1 MTALVFFETTGE
13 QHLVM
18 VGGVSALERR
28 IREMAKQ
35 GATKAIVAAPKVE
48 LVRPAPIEVEFV
60 EPGTKAPEGA
70 RVERADVVAGIELVD
85 DEARQAAEWKVLRG
99 MNKSFEGLVDALINW
114 RFSMRITLWLSHR
127 SLAITPNH
135 VTIVAILLGSLGGV
149 LVMTTNA
156 YWGMAVGG
164 VLIQVNNVLDSVDG
178 ELARFRF
185 QYSKIGQWLDN
196 LSDDIV
202 DNLFIAACG
211 VVLGGAWMWIG
222 IGAAV
227 GRVLTSLAT
236 YIDVYAR
243 TGTGDV
249 FAFRYW
255 FETDKKTADD
265 VYNPKQ
271 ISTWLRALGRRDTFT
286 FTWMIACLCAFPQ
299 WVVVHGA
306 VISSTTVGLLVL
318 HFTVYRK
325 RRNVAR

>member
-1 MTALVFFETTGE
+1 MTALVYFETTGE
-13 QHLVM
+13 QHLAM

-28 IREMAKQ
+28 IRQVAKE
-35 GATKAIVAAPKVE
+35 GAKKVVVAAPRVE

-60 EPGTKAPEGA
+60 EPGTGAPEGA
-70 RVERADVVAGIELVD
+70 RVERADVIAGIELVD
-85 DEARQAAEWKVLRG
+85 AEACAAAEWKVLRT
-99 MNKSFEGLVDALINW
+99 MNKSYEGLIDALINW
-114 RFSMRITLWLSHR
+114 RFSMRITRWLSHR

-135 VTIVAILLGSLGGV
+135 VTIAAILLGSLGGV
-149 LVMTTNA
+149 LVMTGA

-185 QYSKIGQWLDN
+185 QYSKVGQWLDN

-222 IGAAV
+222 IGAAA
-227 GRVLTSLAT
+227 GRVLTSVAT
-236 YIDVYAR
+236 YVDVYAR

-255 FETDKKTADD
+255 FESGKQTADE

-286 FTWMIACLCAFPQ
+286 FTWMIACLAAFPY

-306 VISSTTVGLLVL
+306 VIGGTTVGLLVL
-318 HFTVYRK
+318 HFTVFRK
-325 RRNVAR
+325 QRSVAR